1 MSPLSEVFAAFG
13 EPSSD
18 VAVLAP
24 GSTAIVRRVAQRHCR
39 ATSVRTLRPACLL
52 RPPTILH
59 PREILILR
67 LPVWTPRINIK
78 TSDSRRVTTTARG
91 KTGTY
96 RRNALRL
103 PSIRTP
109 RKIAR

>member
-1 MSPLSEVFAAFG
+1 
-13 EPSSD
+13 
-18 VAVLAP
+18 
-24 GSTAIVRRVAQRHCR
+24 
-39 ATSVRTLRPACLL
+39 
-52 RPPTILH
+52 
-59 PREILILR
+59 
-67 LPVWTPRINIK
+67 VWTPRINIK
-78 TSDSRRVTTTARG
+78 TSDSRRVTTTAKG

>member
-1 MSPLSEVFAAFG
+1 
-13 EPSSD
+13 
-18 VAVLAP
+18 VAVACIFQELFINRFGDQP
-24 GSTAIVRRVAQRHCR
+24 FVIVGRLHV
-39 ATSVRTLRPACLL
+39 
-52 RPPTILH
+52 PPEAANSLH

-67 LPVWTPRINIK
+67 LPAWTPRINIK
-78 TSDSRRVTTTARG
+78 ISDSRRVTTSAKG

-96 RRNALRL
+96 RRNAPRL